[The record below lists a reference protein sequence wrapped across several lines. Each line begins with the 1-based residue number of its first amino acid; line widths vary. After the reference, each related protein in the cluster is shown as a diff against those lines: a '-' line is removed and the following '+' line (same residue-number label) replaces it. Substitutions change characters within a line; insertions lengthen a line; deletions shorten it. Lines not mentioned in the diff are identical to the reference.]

1 MAGLT
6 GADFFVSRIGIGATD
21 VAAFDFAYAHNVSK
35 HRFRAPETSARYDCL
50 LACCHE
56 PILLASPTDR
66 NSGHVC
72 HRDALG

>member
-35 HRFRAPETSARYDCL
+35 HRFRTPETSARYDCL
-50 LACCHE
+50 SHLAH
-56 PILLASPTDR
+56 
-66 NSGHVC
+66 
-72 HRDALG
+72 